1 MTRLAKVQLS
11 TELLEAIL
19 TAKNNDFVTTDCP
32 QDIKIVKVFQ
42 DEEDQSNHRVTL
54 MVNSEDESWPDSP
67 KEQQLRAFAGDP
79 VGIPL
84 LNPFQYTVVDPDED
98 ESPPVT
104 EEIAP

>member
-1 MTRLAKVQLS
+1 MTKLAKLQFS

-32 QDIKIVKVFQ
+32 DDVRVVKILQ
-42 DEEDQSNHRVTL
+42 DEDDQANHRVVLVLT
-54 MVNSEDESWPDSP
+54 SEEADWPDNVP
-67 KEQQLRAFAGDP
+67 YDE
-79 VGIPL
+79 IPMID
-84 LNPFQYTVVDPDED
+84 PFQYTVVDPD